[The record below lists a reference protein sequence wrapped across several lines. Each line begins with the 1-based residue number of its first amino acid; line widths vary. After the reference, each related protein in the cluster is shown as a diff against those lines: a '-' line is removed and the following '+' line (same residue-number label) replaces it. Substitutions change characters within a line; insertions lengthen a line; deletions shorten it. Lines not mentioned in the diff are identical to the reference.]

1 MSIESTKEVQIKQ
14 EPTLGSE
21 SESETLFKQ
30 EPEQKQSVQ
39 EQLEQEQPEQHQ
51 QQHST
56 TQLVP
61 PHPIEQACD
70 SCRKRKLK
78 CSKEYPRCTKCIQHK
93 WCCSYSPRTIRSPL
107 TRAHL
112 TEVENR
118 VVQLES
124 ILTYLLPSN
133 IDIDDLIKNKIL
145 LEPIKQKINSNCNN
159 NNNTI
164 DNNVSL
170 EKGNNNNNNNNMS
183 INININDSQ
192 SPLQSY
198 NSSVAHSPI
207 DTITYP
213 LRQSKS
219 NPLDDY
225 FSKNKLKQE
234 ILDEFFLNRIIDTP
248 NDNFSFNNSSSLNS
262 SSMNSTLTS
271 PTSLMSLNSLDDSI
285 TDVIDLTEPLLKK
298 LKLEAEQFTNSTT
311 SSSSLISTNNNTNNN
326 NNGGGLNQL
335 GLFNDATL
343 DIIFDGVVDE
353 SINV

>member
-1 MSIESTKEVQIKQ
+1 MSIDSANDPQLKQ
-14 EPTLGSE
+14 EPSAPSNNNT
-21 SESETLFKQ
+21 TATTT
-30 EPEQKQSVQ
+30 
-39 EQLEQEQPEQHQ
+39 QPV
-51 QQHST
+51 SSTSSTT

-93 WCCSYSPRTIRSPL
+93 WCCTYSPRTIRSPL

-118 VVQLES
+118 VAQLES
-124 ILTYLLPSN
+124 ILNYLLPPN
-133 IDIDDLIKNKIL
+133 TDIDDLIKNKTL
-145 LEPIKQKINSNCNN
+145 LEPIKQNITKLASSESESTNSNNIPKEEN
-159 NNNTI
+159 YNTTT
-164 DNNVSL
+164 N
-170 EKGNNNNNNNNMS
+170 
-183 INININDSQ
+183 

-234 ILDEFFLNRIIDTP
+234 ILDDFFLNRLINTP
-248 NDNFSFNNSSSLNS
+248 NDSTPFQSSLNNS
-262 SSMNSTLTS
+262 AMNSTLTS
-271 PTSLMSLNSLDDSI
+271 PTSLMSLNSYDDSNSSI
-285 TDVIDLTEPLLKK
+285 PDVIDLSEPLLKK
-298 LKLEAEQFTNSTT
+298 LKLEAEQFTSG
-311 SSSSLISTNNNTNNN
+311 SSSMSTST
-326 NNGGGLNQL
+326 GGINQL

>member
-1 MSIESTKEVQIKQ
+1 MSIEPNNEQLPPLKQEPGLVQEPEREPELPLQQEPEPELELDQEPQLKQ
-14 EPTLGSE
+14 EPTTS
-21 SESETLFKQ
+21 SPTT
-30 EPEQKQSVQ
+30 
-39 EQLEQEQPEQHQ
+39 
-51 QQHST
+51 ST
-56 TQLVP
+56 STSSQLVP

-93 WCCSYSPRTIRSPL
+93 WCCSYSPRTVRSPL

-124 ILTYLLPSN
+124 ILSYLLPPN
-133 IDIDDLIKNKIL
+133 TDIDDLIKNKIL
-145 LEPIKQKINSNCNN
+145 LDPIKEKINSNDATSTTSPSSHEEHHHNHTNN
-159 NNNTI
+159 
-164 DNNVSL
+164 
-170 EKGNNNNNNNNMS
+170 GNK
-183 INININDSQ
+183 

-225 FSKNKLKQE
+225 YSKNKLKQE
-234 ILDEFFLNRIIDTP
+234 IIDDFFLNKIINTQS
-248 NDNFSFNNSSSLNS
+248 DNAPFQSSLQS
-262 SSMNSTLTS
+262 SGMNSTLTS
-271 PTSLMSLNSLDDSI
+271 PTSLMSLNSYNDADSSVP
-285 TDVIDLTEPLLKK
+285 DVIDLSEPLFKK
-298 LKLEAEQFTNSTT
+298 LKLEADQFP
-311 SSSSLISTNNNTNNN
+311 SSSSSNPTT
-326 NNGGGLNQL
+326 GGAHQL

-343 DIIFDGVVDE
+343 DIIFDGVVDD

>member
-1 MSIESTKEVQIKQ
+1 MSIDSANDPQLKQ
-14 EPTLGSE
+14 EPSAPSNNNTTATTTQRVS
-21 SESETLFKQ
+21 STSST
-30 EPEQKQSVQ
+30 
-39 EQLEQEQPEQHQ
+39 
-51 QQHST
+51 T

-93 WCCSYSPRTIRSPL
+93 WCCTYSPRTIRSPL

-118 VVQLES
+118 VAQLES
-124 ILTYLLPSN
+124 ILNYLLPPN
-133 IDIDDLIKNKIL
+133 TDIDDLIKNKTL
-145 LEPIKQKINSNCNN
+145 LEPIKQNITKLASCESESTN
-159 NNNTI
+159 
-164 DNNVSL
+164 
-170 EKGNNNNNNNNMS
+170 GNNIPKEENYNTATN
-183 INININDSQ
+183 

-225 FSKNKLKQE
+225 FSKNKLKQD
-234 ILDEFFLNRIIDTP
+234 ILDDFFLNRLINTP
-248 NDNFSFNNSSSLNS
+248 NDSTPFQSSLNNS
-262 SSMNSTLTS
+262 TINSTLTS
-271 PTSLMSLNSLDDSI
+271 PTSLMSLNSYDDSNSSI
-285 TDVIDLTEPLLKK
+285 PDVIDLSEPLLKK
-298 LKLEAEQFTNSTT
+298 LKLEAEQFTSDSSST
-311 SSSSLISTNNNTNNN
+311 SSST
-326 NNGGGLNQL
+326 GGINQL